1 VLTAAAVFVFSPEAE
16 KKRRARRMRA
26 NLVGWAFVLPALIG
40 FTLFYL
46 LPIFRAVEISFTDWN
61 LLRPGKWV
69 GVANYIKIWNDKNF
83 WHAMKV
89 TLLYV
94 LYNIPLQTALALAI
108 AVLADRLSQSVV
120 LRAVIVAP
128 YLISNVVAAMV
139 WLLMLDPLLGMT
151 NAFIR
156 WIGGDQVPFLTSP
169 NYALMSVAGI
179 SIWRHVGFTAL
190 LFYTGLKSIPQY
202 LYEAARLEGAS
213 EWKQFRYITLPLLR
227 PVLAFILVTS
237 VIGSFQVFDVIAVTT
252 TGGPADATRVILYYI
267 YENAFRFN
275 KMGYASALSV
285 VLFVL
290 LIGVTLIQMRAL
302 RGSESDLA

>member
-1 VLTAAAVFVFSPEAE
+1 MTAAAVIVPSPPVGRTLRD
-16 KKRRARRMRA
+16 RRLRA
-26 NLVGWAFVLPALIG
+26 NLVGWAFILPALIG
-40 FTLFYL
+40 FTVFYL

-69 GVANYIKIWNDKNF
+69 GFSNYAKVWNDKNF
-83 WHAMKV
+83 WHAMKITV
-89 TLLYV
+89 LYV

-108 AVLADRLSQSVV
+108 AVLADRLSQSVL

-151 NAFIR
+151 NAFIKF
-156 WIGGDQVPFLTSP
+156 IGGSQVPFLTSP
-169 NYALMSVAGI
+169 DYALMSVAGI

-190 LFYTGLKSIPQY
+190 LFYTGLKSIPQN
-202 LYEAARLEGAS
+202 LYEAARIEGAS

-227 PVLAFILVTS
+227 PVMAFIMVTS

-252 TGGPADATRVILYYI
+252 TGGPANSTRVILYYI

-285 VLFVL
+285 VLFAL
-290 LIGVTLIQMRAL
+290 LIGITLMQMRVM
-302 RGSESDLA
+302 RGGDSDLA

>member
-1 VLTAAAVFVFSPEAE
+1 MEVPVFVPSADAE
-16 KKRRARRMRA
+16 RMRRARRLRS
-26 NLVGWAFVLPALIG
+26 NLVGCAFILPALIG
-40 FTLFYL
+40 FSVFYL

-69 GVANYIKIWNDKNF
+69 GVSNYVKIWNDKNF

-94 LYNIPLQTALALAI
+94 LYNIPLQTALALGI

-151 NAFIR
+151 NEFIR
-156 WIGGDQVPFLTSP
+156 WIGGTQVPFLTSP
-169 NYALMSVAGI
+169 DYALMSVAGI

-202 LYEAARLEGAS
+202 LYEAARIEGAS

-227 PVLAFILVTS
+227 PVMAFIMVTS

-252 TGGPADATRVILYYI
+252 TGGPANSTRVILYYI
-267 YENAFRFN
+267 FENAFRFN

-285 VLFVL
+285 VLFAL
-290 LIGVTLIQMRAL
+290 LIGVTLLQMRVM
-302 RGSESDLA
+302 RGGESDLA

>member
-1 VLTAAAVFVFSPEAE
+1 MTDLSSTPELQPYWTDRRKRQMRVNITAWLFI
-16 KKRRARRMRA
+16 
-26 NLVGWAFVLPALIG
+26 LPALLG
-40 FTLFYL
+40 FTVFYL
-46 LPIFRAVEISFTDWN
+46 VPIFRAVEISFTDWN

-69 GVANYIKIWNDKNF
+69 GFSNYIKIWNDKNF
-83 WHAMKV
+83 WHAMKL

-94 LYNIPLQTALALAI
+94 LYNIPLQTALALFI
-108 AVLADRLSQSVV
+108 AVLADRLSQSVL
-120 LRAVIVAP
+120 LRAIIVAP

-151 NAFIR
+151 NEFIR
-156 WIGGDQVPFLTSP
+156 WIGGSQVPFLTSP

-202 LYEAARLEGAS
+202 LYEAARIEGAS
-213 EWKQFRYITLPLLR
+213 EWQQFRHITLPLLR
-227 PVLAFILVTS
+227 PVFAFILVTS

-252 TGGPADATRVILYYI
+252 TGGPANSTRVILYYI

-285 VLFVL
+285 VLFAL
-290 LIGVTLIQMRAL
+290 LIGVTLIQMRML
-302 RGSESDLA
+302 RGGESDLS

>member
-1 VLTAAAVFVFSPEAE
+1 MEVPVFVPSADAE
-16 KKRRARRMRA
+16 RMRRARRLRS
-26 NLVGWAFVLPALIG
+26 NLVGWAFILPALIG
-40 FTLFYL
+40 FSVFYL

-69 GVANYIKIWNDKNF
+69 GVSNYVKIWNDKNF

-94 LYNIPLQTALALAI
+94 LYNIPLQTALALGI

-151 NAFIR
+151 NEFIR
-156 WIGGDQVPFLTSP
+156 WIGGTQVPFLTSP
-169 NYALMSVAGI
+169 DYALMSVAGI

-202 LYEAARLEGAS
+202 LYEAARIEGAS

-227 PVLAFILVTS
+227 PVMAFIMVTS

-252 TGGPADATRVILYYI
+252 TGGPANSTRVILYYI
-267 YENAFRFN
+267 FENAFRFN

-285 VLFVL
+285 VLCAL
-290 LIGVTLIQMRAL
+290 LIGVTLIQMRVM
-302 RGSESDLA
+302 RGGDSDLA

>member
-1 VLTAAAVFVFSPEAE
+1 MEVPVFVPSADAE
-16 KKRRARRMRA
+16 RMRRARRLRS
-26 NLVGWAFVLPALIG
+26 NLVGWAFILPALIG
-40 FTLFYL
+40 FSVFYL

-69 GVANYIKIWNDKNF
+69 GVSNYVKIWNDKNF

-94 LYNIPLQTALALAI
+94 LYNIPLQTALALGI

-151 NAFIR
+151 NEFIR
-156 WIGGDQVPFLTSP
+156 WIGGTQVPFLTSP
-169 NYALMSVAGI
+169 DYALMSVAGI

-202 LYEAARLEGAS
+202 LYEAARIEGAS

-227 PVLAFILVTS
+227 PVMAFIMVTS

-252 TGGPADATRVILYYI
+252 TGGPANSTRVILYYI
-267 YENAFRFN
+267 FENAFRFN

-285 VLFVL
+285 VLFAL
-290 LIGVTLIQMRAL
+290 LIGVTLIQMRVM
-302 RGSESDLA
+302 RGGDSDLA

>member
-1 VLTAAAVFVFSPEAE
+1 MTDLSSTPELQPYWTDRRKRQMRVNITAWLFI
-16 KKRRARRMRA
+16 
-26 NLVGWAFVLPALIG
+26 LPALLG
-40 FTLFYL
+40 FTVFYL
-46 LPIFRAVEISFTDWN
+46 VPIFRAVEISFTDWN

-69 GVANYIKIWNDKNF
+69 GFSNYIKIWNDKNF
-83 WHAMKV
+83 WHAMKL

-94 LYNIPLQTALALAI
+94 LYNIPLQTALALFI
-108 AVLADRLSQSVV
+108 AVLADRLSQSVL
-120 LRAVIVAP
+120 LRAIIVAP

-151 NAFIR
+151 NEFIR
-156 WIGGDQVPFLTSP
+156 WIGGSQVPFLTSP

-202 LYEAARLEGAS
+202 LYEAARIEGAS
-213 EWKQFRYITLPLLR
+213 EWQQFRNITLPLLR
-227 PVLAFILVTS
+227 PVFAFILVTS

-252 TGGPADATRVILYYI
+252 TGGPANSTRVILYYI

-285 VLFVL
+285 VLFAL
-290 LIGVTLIQMRAL
+290 LIGVTLIQMRML
-302 RGSESDLA
+302 RGDESDLS

>member
-1 VLTAAAVFVFSPEAE
+1 MSVAEISAPLTAAHSAAAS
-16 KKRRARRMRA
+16 RRRRE
-26 NLVGWAFVLPALIG
+26 NLVGWAFILPALIG
-40 FTLFYL
+40 FSVFYM
-46 LPIFRAVEISFTDWN
+46 LPIFRAIEISFTDWN

-69 GVANYIKIWNDKNF
+69 GTANYIKIWSDKNF

-108 AVLADRLSQSVV
+108 AVLADRLSQSVL
-120 LRAVIVAP
+120 LRAIIVAP

-151 NAFIR
+151 NAFLN
-156 WIGGDQVPFLTSP
+156 WIGVSNVPFLTSP
-169 NYALMSVAGI
+169 NYALVSVAGI

-190 LFYTGLKSIPQY
+190 LFYTGLKSIPQSF
-202 LYEAARLEGAS
+202 YEAARLDGAS
-213 EWKQFRYITLPLLR
+213 ELRQFWYITLPLLK
-227 PVLAFILVTS
+227 PVMAFILVTS
-237 VIGSFQVFDVIAVTT
+237 LIGSFQVFDAIAVTT
-252 TGGPADATRVILYYI
+252 AGGPANSTRVILYYI

-285 VLFVL
+285 ILFAL

-302 RGSESDLA
+302 KGGESDLD

>member
-1 VLTAAAVFVFSPEAE
+1 V
-16 KKRRARRMRA
+16 
-26 NLVGWAFVLPALIG
+26 
-40 FTLFYL
+40 FYL
-46 LPIFRAVEISFTDWN
+46 VPIFRAVEISFTDWN

-69 GVANYIKIWNDKNF
+69 GFSNYIKIWNDKNF
-83 WHAMKV
+83 WHAMKL

-94 LYNIPLQTALALAI
+94 LYNIPLQTALALFI
-108 AVLADRLSQSVV
+108 AVLADRLSQSVL
-120 LRAVIVAP
+120 LRAIIVAP

-151 NAFIR
+151 NEFIR
-156 WIGGDQVPFLTSP
+156 WIGGSQVPFLTSP

-202 LYEAARLEGAS
+202 LYEAARIEGAS
-213 EWKQFRYITLPLLR
+213 EWQQFRHITLPLLR
-227 PVLAFILVTS
+227 PVFAFILVTS

-252 TGGPADATRVILYYI
+252 TGGPANSTRVILYYI

-285 VLFVL
+285 VLFAL
-290 LIGVTLIQMRAL
+290 LIGVTLIQMRML
-302 RGSESDLA
+302 RGGESDLS

>member
-1 VLTAAAVFVFSPEAE
+1 MEIPVFVPSADAE
-16 KKRRARRMRA
+16 RMRRARRRRS
-26 NLVGWAFVLPALIG
+26 NLVGWAFILPALIG
-40 FTLFYL
+40 FSVFYL

-69 GVANYIKIWNDKNF
+69 GVSNYVKIWNDKNF
-83 WHAMKV
+83 WHSMWV

-94 LYNIPLQTALALAI
+94 LYNIPLQTALALGI

-151 NAFIR
+151 NEFIR
-156 WIGGDQVPFLTSP
+156 WIGGTQVPFLTSP
-169 NYALMSVAGI
+169 DYALMSVAGI
-179 SIWRHVGFTAL
+179 SIWRHVCFTAL

-202 LYEAARLEGAS
+202 LYEAARIEGAS

-227 PVLAFILVTS
+227 PVMAFIMVTS

-252 TGGPADATRVILYYI
+252 TGGPANSTRVILYYI
-267 YENAFRFN
+267 FENAFRFD
-275 KMGYASALSV
+275 KMGYASSLSV
-285 VLFVL
+285 VLFAL
-290 LIGVTLIQMRAL
+290 LIGVTLIQMRVM
-302 RGSESDLA
+302 RGGDSDLA